1 MLTVDIIRKI
11 NKNIV
16 HEDGTIDTFDQQLVD
31 FVSGDFE
38 LTYPFVLCENTDSL
52 NYVDHVDSS
61 KPLVM
66 RVNTVLKIRN
76 KHHLRLSEVS
86 KSVQYLNESLI
97 AFESLTEKDSV
108 VIVLEKLVHNTL
120 VPYVITVR
128 YDKKVGYSSVNEITS
143 F

>member
-1 MLTVDIIRKI
+1 M
-11 NKNIV
+11 
-16 HEDGTIDTFDQQLVD
+16 
-31 FVSGDFE
+31 
-38 LTYPFVLCENTDSL
+38 LCENTDSL

-120 VPYVITVR
+120 LPYVRLKYPRIADILNYANNTINNKGKIT
-128 YDKKVGYSSVNEITS
+128 K
-143 F
+143 